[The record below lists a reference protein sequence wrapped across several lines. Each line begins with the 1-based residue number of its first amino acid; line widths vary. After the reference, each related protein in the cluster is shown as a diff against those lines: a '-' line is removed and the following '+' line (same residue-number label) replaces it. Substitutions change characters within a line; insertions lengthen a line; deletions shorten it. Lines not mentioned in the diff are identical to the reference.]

1 MTESSRDENGNKKK
15 TKEEEAPKN
24 FMSMM
29 KGPSQMKFKIPELLM
44 VPEGPPI
51 ELLYMG
57 AIQLGNELGNG
68 IK

>member
-29 KGPSQMKFKIPELLM
+29 KGPSQMKFKIPEL
-44 VPEGPPI
+44 
-51 ELLYMG
+51 
-57 AIQLGNELGNG
+57 
-68 IK
+68 